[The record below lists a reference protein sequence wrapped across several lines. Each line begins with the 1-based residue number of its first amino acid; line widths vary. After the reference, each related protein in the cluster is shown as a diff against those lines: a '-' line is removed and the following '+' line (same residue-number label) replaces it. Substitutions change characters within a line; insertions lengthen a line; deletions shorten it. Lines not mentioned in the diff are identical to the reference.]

1 MSSKRENKVASL
13 SVERKKLLKTNNWKH
28 SFSTWKK
35 KWTNVLPILV
45 IFTLENVFI
54 VNFKYLN
61 RGKLLQK
68 DEVLSLVIVQNQT
81 FSKFTT
87 TVSIQFYVMPGK
99 NKIYIPILIRCK
111 WCNGIYISWGGLRWT
126 INNRKHICHLKMTVS
141 QIHTKQRQLR
151 QTTNALVHESN
162 WKNLYLNG
170 DILTVD

>member
-68 DEVLSLVIVQNQT
+68 DEVLSLAIVPNQT

-87 TVSIQFYVMPGK
+87 TLSIQFYVMPGK
-99 NKIYIPILIRCK
+99 NKIYIPVLIRCK

-126 INNRKHICHLKMTVS
+126 ITIENIYVIWKWQWVKSTQNKDSSDKLQMFWS
-141 QIHTKQRQLR
+141 MNQIERT
-151 QTTNALVHESN
+151 
-162 WKNLYLNG
+162 Y
-170 DILTVD
+170 I